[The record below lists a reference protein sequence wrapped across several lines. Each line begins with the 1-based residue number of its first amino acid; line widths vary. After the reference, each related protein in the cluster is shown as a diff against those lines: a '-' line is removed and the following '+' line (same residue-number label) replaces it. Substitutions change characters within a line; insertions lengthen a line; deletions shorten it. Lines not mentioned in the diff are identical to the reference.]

1 VTTARASA
9 LGAGTGMG
17 RTISWA
23 TMSESRP
30 PAQAAG
36 RLRILAW
43 ALWDCGSTGIGAIV
57 VTFVFSVYL
66 TRSVGNDLPGDTSPA
81 SGLGWALFFSGL
93 TVALLA
99 PVTGVWVDAPHR
111 RRQTL
116 AVLTTMVVLLTSA
129 MSLIRDDA
137 SYLLAGLV
145 LLGFTAACNDL
156 ASVPYNA
163 MLRQLTTPET
173 SGRVSGFGWAAGY
186 IGSMVLL
193 IVVYAGF
200 IEGDGPTTGLL
211 DIPTADGQNVRAAM
225 LVTSAWMAV
234 FALPVLLAPPPVDVE
249 QPAPSSTGVLGAY
262 RKLWAD
268 LVGEWRRDRNVV
280 YYLLASAVFR
290 DGLAGVFTFG
300 AVLGVTVYGI
310 SAADVLLFG
319 ITANVVAAAGA
330 ALGGLFDD
338 RVGSKAVILSS
349 LAAMIAVGLTLMAL
363 SGAAAFWVCGLL
375 LCLFIGPTQASAR
388 TLLLRMTAEGKEGV
402 AFGLYT
408 MTGRAVAPLA
418 PFMFS
423 TFVAIFGAARAGIG
437 GLMLVLA
444 AGFVAMLTVRAPRR
458 AAAG

>member
-1 VTTARASA
+1 
-9 LGAGTGMG
+9 
-17 RTISWA
+17 
-23 TMSESRP
+23 MSESRP

-137 SYLLAGLV
+137 SYLLAGLL

-225 LVTSAWMAV
+225 LVTAAWMAV
-234 FALPVLLAPPPVDVE
+234 FALPVLLAPPPADVE
-249 QPAPSSTGVLGAY
+249 QPAPPSTGVLGAY

-268 LVGEWRRDRNVV
+268 LAGEWRRDRNVV

-444 AGFVAMLTVRAPRR
+444 AGFVAMLAVRAPRR